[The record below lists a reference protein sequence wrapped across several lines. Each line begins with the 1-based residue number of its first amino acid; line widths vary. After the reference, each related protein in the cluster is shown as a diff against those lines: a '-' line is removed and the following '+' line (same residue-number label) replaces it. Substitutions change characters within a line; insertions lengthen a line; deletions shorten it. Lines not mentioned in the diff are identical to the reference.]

1 MIENLI
7 VALIVG
13 AALWSAWSRYR
24 PGKKAGC
31 GSGGGSGS
39 DGGCDSCKGCATP
52 AASEAPPARRVIR
65 IHSRRA

>member
-13 AALWSAWSRYR
+13 AAGWSAWAKYR

-31 GSGGGSGS
+31 GTGGGCETCGACETAQEPEQSS
-39 DGGCDSCKGCATP
+39 SQ
-52 AASEAPPARRVIR
+52 RVIK
-65 IHSRRA
+65 IHVQS

>member
-13 AALWSAWSRYR
+13 AAGWSVWARYK

-31 GSGGGSGS
+31 GTG
-39 DGGCDSCKGCATP
+39 GGCDTCGSCETP
-52 AASEAPPARRVIR
+52 AEPAGQRVIK
-65 IHSRRA
+65 IHVRS

>member
-13 AALWSAWSRYR
+13 AAGWSAWAKYR

-31 GSGGGSGS
+31 GTGGGCETCGACETAQEPEQNNS
-39 DGGCDSCKGCATP
+39 
-52 AASEAPPARRVIR
+52 RRVIK
-65 IHSRRA
+65 IHVQS

>member
-13 AALWSAWSRYR
+13 AAGWSAWAKYR

-31 GSGGGSGS
+31 GTGGGCETCGACETAQEPEQNSS
-39 DGGCDSCKGCATP
+39 
-52 AASEAPPARRVIR
+52 RRVIK
-65 IHSRRA
+65 IHVQS